1 MIKFKKARWY
11 VCGVS
16 GEAPPP
22 PENCPPGELPPYFK
36 GGGEVP
42 PHQIGRGGELPP
54 CQNLVGGYLPPHQI
68 CRGGE
73 LPPGVILVI
82 SYVVKTILT
91 GNFTLSPYTFYPVT
105 I

>member
-1 MIKFKKARWY
+1 LFILE
-11 VCGVS
+11 S
-16 GEAPPP
+16 
-22 PENCPPGELPPYFK
+22 GELPPYFK

-54 CQNLVGGYLPPHQI
+54 CQNLVGGYLPPI
-68 CRGGE
+68 KSVGAENC
-73 LPPGVILVI
+73 PPVSTSISIKRISITDGDYVDILVI

-91 GNFTLSPYTFYPVT
+91 GNFTLSPTTFYPVT